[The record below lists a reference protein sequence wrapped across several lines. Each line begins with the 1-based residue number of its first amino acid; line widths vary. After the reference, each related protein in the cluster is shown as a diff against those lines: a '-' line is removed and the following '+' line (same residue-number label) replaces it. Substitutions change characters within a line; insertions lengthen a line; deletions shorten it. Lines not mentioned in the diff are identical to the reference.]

1 MEPRKIQ
8 WNHLPMVLILI
19 TATVIAVGGTIRIYD
34 AGESCP
40 DWPLCFGTWGFDI
53 SEEEQGAWW
62 DQNPEEIDSRGE
74 NHRYTSFQIFT
85 EWFHRLL
92 AGSVLGPLVILQFFI
107 VRRQRDSLSNRS
119 YQLSALSLGLVIWQ
133 GFIGYLTVKWDN
145 EHWSVALHLISALIF
160 TLSLIALHF
169 SWRKDI
175 GKEIEITIGEKT
187 TIRLA
192 IATFGSLAVLLVG
205 AFVSTTEGA
214 NEACGVSGFPNS
226 WPLCSGSLGLVIQDI
241 IIQSQA
247 IHRWLVI
254 TVFLIL
260 IWFGKQE
267 KWASKD
273 NYIRRMA
280 NFASFTYFLN
290 MILGAAYILTWTV
303 ESGFYEWLSVLH
315 LLLASLT
322 FLLFSS
328 ALVIINIHGKSIS
341 EEE

>member
-1 MEPRKIQ
+1 MQ
-8 WNHLPMVLILI
+8 WHHLPMVLILI
-19 TATVIAVGGTIRIYD
+19 TAAVIAVGGTIRIYD

-40 DWPLCFGTWGFDI
+40 DWPLCFGTLGFDI
-53 SEEEQGAWW
+53 SPEEQAEWW
-62 DQNPEEIDSRGE
+62 EENPEEIDSRGE
-74 NHRYTSFQIFT
+74 NHRYTTFQIFT

-92 AGSVLGPLVILQFFI
+92 AGSILGPLVILQFII
-107 VRRQRDSLSNRS
+107 VRKEKNILSDKTQRI
-119 YQLSALSLGLVIWQ
+119 ATLSLALVIWQ
-133 GFIGYLTVKWDN
+133 GFIGYITVKWDN
-145 EHWSVALHLISALIF
+145 EHWSVALHLLSALIF

-169 SWRKDI
+169 SWQRDI
-175 GKEIEITIGEKT
+175 GKKIPITLGERT
-187 TIRLA
+187 SRRLT

-226 WPLCSGSLGLVIQDI
+226 WPLCSGTLGLVIQDV

-260 IWFGKQE
+260 IWFGKE
-267 KWASKD
+267 ERWASKD
-273 NYIRRMA
+273 NCIRKVA
-280 NFASFTYFLN
+280 NFAGLTYFLN

-303 ESGFYEWLSVLH
+303 ESGFYEWLSVFH

-322 FLLFSS
+322 FLLFAST
-328 ALVIINIHGKSIS
+328 LIIINIHGNDIS
-341 EEE
+341 EDE

>member
-1 MEPRKIQ
+1 MD
-8 WNHLPMVLILI
+8 WHHLPMILIII

-62 DQNPEEIDSRGE
+62 SENPDEIDSRGVD
-74 NHRYTSFQIFT
+74 HRYTSFQIFT

-107 VRRQRDSLSNRS
+107 VRRKRESLSTES
-119 YQLSALSLGLVIWQ
+119 YRLSALSLGLVIWQ

-145 EHWSVALHLISALIF
+145 EHWSVALHLVSALIF
-160 TLSLIALHF
+160 TLSLIALHI
-169 SWRKDI
+169 SWQRDL
-175 GKEIEITIGEKT
+175 GKKIPITLGEKT
-187 TIRLA
+187 TSRLT

-214 NEACGVSGFPNS
+214 NEACGVSGFPDS
-226 WPLCSGSLGLVIQDI
+226 WPLCSGPLGLVIQDV

-254 TVFLIL
+254 TVFVIL
-260 IWFGKQE
+260 IWFGKE
-267 KWASKD
+267 ERWASKENCIQKIA
-273 NYIRRMA
+273 NYA
-280 NFASFTYFLN
+280 GFTYFLN
-290 MILGAAYILTWTV
+290 MILGAAYILSWTV

-322 FLLFSS
+322 FLLFAST
-328 ALVIINIHGKSIS
+328 LIIINIHGNNNL